1 VSKAAERSKS
11 TRAVTFWSFG
21 LWLGLVLVRLGLV
34 LVRLGLVRLGL
45 VRLGLVLVRL
55 GLVRLGLVLVRLGLV
70 PVIQLPCAVRHS
82 PCSVNGSA
90 HTISSLLL
98 AKPLTAILKL

>member
-34 LVRLGLVRLGL
+34 LVRLGL